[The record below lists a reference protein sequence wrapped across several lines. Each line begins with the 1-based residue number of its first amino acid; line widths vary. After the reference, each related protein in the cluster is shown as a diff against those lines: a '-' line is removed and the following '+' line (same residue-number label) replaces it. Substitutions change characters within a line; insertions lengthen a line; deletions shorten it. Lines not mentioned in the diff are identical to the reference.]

1 MHSILVVNP
10 KGGCGKS
17 TLAIN
22 IAGYFATAGRRVAL
36 ADCDPQGSCTLWLAR
51 RPEHA
56 APIRLI
62 RPKARVLRHG
72 NRKRRLRVPR
82 NADMLVIDSPAGLT
96 DGQIHRFS
104 ISEPRLVVPVLPSP
118 LDMGAAEQFLI
129 RLNRMLGN
137 DLFRR
142 RVATVA
148 NRVQENTLSA
158 VKLESFLQDLPA
170 AGGRKGPGFLTLLRQ
185 SQNYIRS
192 AERGLSLFEFAPAAT
207 CYDREQWQP
216 LLNWLRR

>member
-22 IAGYFATAGRRVAL
+22 IAGYFATVGRRVAL
-36 ADCDPQGSCTLWLAR
+36 ADCDPQGSCALWLAR

-56 APIRLI
+56 PPIRLI
-62 RPKARVLRHG
+62 RPKARG
-72 NRKRRLRVPR
+72 GRKRRLSVPR
-82 NADMLVIDSPAGLT
+82 NVDMLVIDSPAGLT

-104 ISEPRLVVPVLPSP
+104 VSNPRLVVPVLPSP
-118 LDMGAAEQFLI
+118 LDVGAAQQFLS

-148 NRVQENTLSA
+148 NRVQENTLFA
-158 VKLESFLQDLPA
+158 VKLETFLQELPA